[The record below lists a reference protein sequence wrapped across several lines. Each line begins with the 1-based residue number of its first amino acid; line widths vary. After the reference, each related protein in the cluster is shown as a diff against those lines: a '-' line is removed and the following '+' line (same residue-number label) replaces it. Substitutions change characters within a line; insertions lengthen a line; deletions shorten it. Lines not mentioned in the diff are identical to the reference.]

1 MLEDL
6 FGNDPLVKIIDF
18 FLENRFWDYTK
29 TDIASHS
36 GISRTQLYKVW
47 SQLLEAKLVK
57 ETRKI
62 GATTLYQ
69 VNMDSPIMRR
79 LEKLSLTIAD
89 EKNKKILETEE
100 LQLEEVSVEDMVA
113 VKRSPIP
120 QGKKTVTM
128 RKITA

>member
-6 FGNDPLVKIIDF
+6 FGNTSLVKIVDF

-29 TDIASHS
+29 TDIANHS

-47 SQLLEAKLVK
+47 NVILETELVK
-57 ETRKI
+57 ETRRI

-69 VNMDSPIMRR
+69 ANMDSRIMRC

-89 EKNKKILETEE
+89 QKNKKILET
-100 LQLEEVSVEDMVA
+100 D
-113 VKRSPIP
+113 KN
-120 QGKKTVTM
+120 
-128 RKITA
+128 

>member
-6 FGNDPLVKIIDF
+6 FGNGPLVKIIDF

-36 GISRTQLYKVW
+36 AISRTQLYKVW
-47 SQLLEAKLVK
+47 SVILEAELVK

-89 EKNKKILETEE
+89 EKNKKTLETEE

-120 QGKKTVTM
+120 EGKKTVTM

>member
-6 FGNDPLVKIIDF
+6 FGNGSFVKIVDF

-29 TDIASHS
+29 TDIANHS

-47 SQLLEAKLVK
+47 NVILEGKLVK

-69 VNMDSPIMRR
+69 LNMDSPIIRR

-89 EKNKKILETEE
+89 EKNKKTLENEE
-100 LQLEEVSVEDMVA
+100 LQPKEVPIEDMVA
-113 VKRSPIP
+113 VK
-120 QGKKTVTM
+120 
-128 RKITA
+128 

>member
-6 FGNDPLVKIIDF
+6 FGNGPLVKILDF

-47 SQLLEAKLVK
+47 SVILEGKLVK

-89 EKNKKILETEE
+89 EKNKKTFETEE
-100 LQLEEVSVEDMVA
+100 LKLEEVSVEDIA

-120 QGKKTVTM
+120 E
-128 RKITA
+128 R